1 MIRATR
7 LLAPV
12 GSVARPFAS
21 SVLLFLAVTLAAPVA
36 AQTAPARAALF
47 AEPDPSPDGRELAF
61 VSGGDIW
68 VAPASGGEARL
79 LVAHA
84 ASDFRPRWSPDG
96 RAIAFV
102 STRTG
107 NGDVYVIDLGTNA
120 LRRLTFDDGAEQVD
134 AWSPDGAWI
143 YFSSSSQDIAGM
155 QDVFRVR
162 ATGGTPM
169 RVAGDR
175 YASEYWAAPS
185 PDGQRLAITA
195 RGVNAGQWW
204 RRGSSHLDEA
214 ELWTVTLG
222 ATPSY
227 TRVSR
232 GERPGKGRDV
242 WPMWSPDG
250 RTIFYVSDRS
260 GTENL
265 YALPLSGGEERQLT
279 SFTDG
284 RVLWP
289 RITRDGATIFFER
302 DFAIHALTVASGA
315 VREVPLTL
323 RGAPTTPVAE
333 RLSLTT
339 GVQSFA
345 LSPDA
350 KKLAV
355 IVRGELFA
363 ADAKEGGEAI
373 RVTNTVELEGM
384 PAWAPD
390 SRRVVYSSWRGD
402 RGRLWL
408 YDFGTRTER
417 ALTAGGDDI
426 LAQWSPDGKLVAF
439 VRGGTE
445 LRVVDVANGSE
456 RMVVRGAQL
465 GRVPFVPERN
475 FVFSPDGSHLAY
487 LDIGDRGFLHAHVVP
502 VTGGVPQQVSFLANA
517 FGGTISWSPD
527 GQSLYFDN
535 AQRTENGQL
544 IRVDL
549 VPRAPVFRE
558 ARFDALFPDDT
569 TAPRGTVGAASG
581 TAAAARGTAARGNA
595 NAAAAGNAQS
605 AAARRAAPPVR
616 IDTVGLRRRA
626 SALPVNVS
634 AGGAHI
640 SPDGKTLALVGSAAG
655 QTQIWTWPLEEG
667 TATAP
672 QLKQI
677 TSTPGGKGNVQWS
690 PDGKEIWYLS
700 GGRVQSVNVDN
711 RTVKSV
717 ALTAAMESDFTSE
730 RDEVFQQVWGLTAE
744 NFYDSEMHGVDWP
757 AARARYAPLV
767 AATRTPDELRR
778 TLGLMIGELNA
789 SHTGVGGPPAQGPST
804 GRLGVDFERAAAE
817 RDGAL
822 RIAAVLPRG
831 PVAIAGGIAAGDHLI
846 AVNGSPVRGVNLDS
860 LLAFTTGRRV
870 TLSVSANANGRDA
883 RSIQVLPVSTGAEK
897 RLRYEAWVEER
908 RAYVARESNGRL
920 GYVHMLDMGAGSL
933 EQLYVDLDAENHG
946 REGVVIDVR
955 NNNGGFVNAYA
966 LDVFSRRPYLT
977 MERRGT
983 GVAAPGRLQLG
994 QRAYEKPT
1002 VLVTNQHSLSDA
1014 EDFAEGYR
1022 ALGLGP
1028 VVGEPTSGWIIYTSN
1043 VTLFEGTTLRIPFIR
1058 VRDAA
1063 GENMELMP
1071 RPVDVRV
1078 DRPMGEGYGSRDV
1091 QLDAAVKALLERLQ

>member
-1 MIRATR
+1 MNRVAPRPASAGTRAVA
-7 LLAPV
+7 LALAIV
-12 GSVARPFAS
+12 SAVASP
-21 SVLLFLAVTLAAPVA
+21 LAGPLAAQAVA
-36 AQTAPARAALF
+36 PRAALL
-47 AEPDPSPDGRELAF
+47 AEPDPSPDGREVAF

-68 VAPASGGEARL
+68 VAPATGGDARL

-84 ASDFRPRWSPDG
+84 ANDFRPRWSPDG

-107 NGDVYVIDLGTNA
+107 NGDVYVIDLATNA

-155 QDVFRVR
+155 HDVHRVR
-162 ATGGTPM
+162 ASGGTPM

-195 RGVNAGQWW
+195 RGVTAGQWW

-214 ELWTVTLG
+214 EIWTVTLG

-250 RTIFYVSDRS
+250 STIYYVSDRS
-260 GTENL
+260 GAENL
-265 YALPLSGGEERQLT
+265 YALPMRGGEERQLT
-279 SFTDG
+279 RFADG

-302 DFAIHALTVASGA
+302 EFAIHALQVADGA
-315 VREVPLTL
+315 VREVAITL

-333 RLSLTT
+333 RLSLTS
-339 GVQSFA
+339 GVQELA

-363 ADAKEGGEAI
+363 TDAKEGGEAI
-373 RVTNTVELEGM
+373 RVTNTVEPEAM

-402 RGRLWL
+402 KGRLWL

-426 LAQWSPDGKLVAF
+426 RPRWSPDGSLVAF

-445 LRVVDVANGSE
+445 LRVVDVASGSE
-456 RMVVRGAQL
+456 RLVVRGAQL
-465 GRVPFVPERN
+465 GRVPFVPDRN

-487 LDIGDRGFLHAHVVP
+487 LDIGDRGFLHAFVVP
-502 VTGGVPQQVSFLANA
+502 VAGGAPQQVSFLANA

-527 GQSLYFDN
+527 GKSLYFDN
-535 AQRTENGQL
+535 AQRTEDGQL

-558 ARFDALFPDDT
+558 ARFDALFPADT
-569 TAPRGTVGAASG
+569 TAPRGTAGATRSNGQATG
-581 TAAAARGTAARGNA
+581 ARPTARP
-595 NAAAAGNAQS
+595 
-605 AAARRAAPPVR
+605 AAPPVR
-616 IDTVGLRRRA
+616 IDTAGLRRRA
-626 SALPVNVS
+626 SALPLNVS

-677 TSTPGGKGNVQWS
+677 TSSAGGKGDVQWS
-690 PDGKEIWYLS
+690 PDGKEIWFLS
-700 GGRVQSVNVDN
+700 GGRVQSVNVEN
-711 RTVKSV
+711 RTVKGV
-717 ALTAAMESDFTSE
+717 AITAALESDFVSE
-730 RDEVFQQVWGLTAE
+730 RNEVFQQVWGLTAE
-744 NFYDSEMHGVDWP
+744 NFYDAEMHGVDWP
-757 AARARYAPLV
+757 AVRARYAPLV

-789 SHTGVGGPPAQGPST
+789 SHTGVGGPSAQGPST
-804 GRLGVDFERAAAE
+804 GRLGVDFERAPAE

-831 PVAIAGGIAAGDHLI
+831 PVAIAGDIAVGDYLL
-846 AVNGSPVRGVNLDS
+846 AVNGSSVRGVNLDS
-860 LLAFTTGRRV
+860 LLAFTAGRRV
-870 TLSVSANANGRDA
+870 TLRVSASANGREA
-883 RSIQVLPVSTGAEK
+883 REVQVLPVSTGAEK

-908 RAYVARESNGRL
+908 RAYVARVSNGRL

-933 EQLYVDLDAENHG
+933 AQLYVDLDAENHG
-946 REGVVIDVR
+946 RDGVVIDVR

-983 GVAAPGRLQLG
+983 GVSAPARLQLG

-1043 VTLFEGTTLRIPFIR
+1043 VTLFEGTTLRLPFIR

-1078 DRPMGEGYGSRDV
+1078 DRPMGEGYGARDT
-1091 QLDAAVKALLERLQ
+1091 QLDTAVRVLLERLP